1 MKNKKKLII
10 LFAQIITVIVFVM
23 IYKSYV
29 DFSLQ
34 PVQVYAYVN
43 NMEEGTKVTQRD
55 LALVSVSQMT
65 LNANMITSENINS
78 IVGKYTTMPIVANS
92 IAYSTQL
99 SETGNVDKFASLDLS
114 NSRVITI
121 PTNSM
126 ESAMGEFERG
136 DTIDLMYSAKASA
149 TSAGE
154 GETFSFT
161 YSKIFMQNVTV
172 YQVNMGNGF
181 RFVPHMHKLAS
192 DTTTDAAGNVVPVS
206 GGEIASVSIIV
217 TPEQAEQIKV
227 RLNTGS
233 ISILKRFEESETH
246 ETLGFVMGEY
256 GKIFAGNASTE
267 TGNIN
272 IANSSILEEEG
283 YDDGLTNNTDAASST
298 GEVE

>member
-1 MKNKKKLII
+1 M
-10 LFAQIITVIVFVM
+10 T
-23 IYKSYV
+23 YKSYV

-43 NMEEGTKVTQRD
+43 NMEEGTKITQRD

-65 LNANMITSENINS
+65 LNANMITSENINN
-78 IVGKYTTMPIVANS
+78 IVGKYTTIPIVANS
-92 IAYSTQL
+92 IAYTTQL
-99 SETGNVDKFASLDLS
+99 SETSNVDKFASLDLS

-121 PTNSM
+121 PTSAL

-136 DTIDLMYSAKASA
+136 DTIDLMYSANASA
-149 TSAGE
+149 QSEADS
-154 GETFSFT
+154 ETFSFT
-161 YSKIFMQNVTV
+161 YAKIFMQNVTV
-172 YQVNMGNGF
+172 YQVNTSAGF
-181 RFVPHMHKLAS
+181 RFVPHMHKLS
-192 DTTTDAAGNVVPVS
+192 TDTQTDAAGNVTPVQ

-217 TPEQAEQIKV
+217 TPEQAEQITV
-227 RLNTGS
+227 RLRTGS
-233 ISILKRFEESETH
+233 ITILKRFEESETH

-272 IANSSILEEEG
+272 IANSSILETEG
-283 YDDGLTNNTDAASST
+283 FEDGLTTGSDAASSV